1 VLALNLH
8 SVTATNGS
16 FGNED
21 SDKSMLSAVSKTL
34 TPVFA
39 PMGIHEDN
47 WPAVVGVVSGV
58 LAKEVV
64 VGTLDTLYTRLAQ
77 ESAGAVTQDV
87 PFSIWSSLQDAFST
101 IPENLSALG
110 GMWGDPLGMDVG
122 DVNDTQLA
130 AQEQEVGEGIFGAM
144 VARFDGQAGAF
155 AYLLFVLLYFPCV
168 ATIGVIRREAGSAW
182 AAFVA
187 FWTTSV
193 AYVTASVYYQAATY
207 SAHPGSSL
215 GWIAGLSLAMLLVI
229 FFLGRW
235 AGKGEGETQPAVE
248 AST

>member
-1 VLALNLH
+1 
-8 SVTATNGS
+8 
-16 FGNED
+16 
-21 SDKSMLSAVSKTL
+21 MLSAASKVL

-39 PMGIHEDN
+39 PMGIEEDN

-64 VGTLDTLYTRLAQ
+64 VGTLDTLYSRLAQ
-77 ESAGAVTQDV
+77 ESAGAVSEDET
-87 PFSIWSSLQDAFST
+87 FSIWTALQEAAVTVPD
-101 IPENLSALG
+101 NLSALG
-110 GMWGDPLGMDVG
+110 DMWADPLGMDVG
-122 DVNDTQLA
+122 EIDDAHQA
-130 AQEQEVGEGIFGAM
+130 AEQQQVSEGIFGAM

-168 ATIGVIRREAGSAW
+168 ATMGVIRREAGPAW

-215 GWIAGLSLAMLLVI
+215 GWITGLSLAMVMVI
-229 FFLGRW
+229 FLLGRW
-235 AGKGEGETQPAVE
+235 ARRGERESRSVAEV
-248 AST
+248 SL